1 MLFLLGVLIVS
12 IAGNTLSF
20 YFFDRG
26 AHPDL
31 TIWDSFWYSV
41 ISITTIGYGDFSAT
55 TLGAR
60 VGTAVFIV
68 VIGLIAF
75 TTAVGMSVD
84 WIVDLRQ
91 KERTGM
97 SNLRAKGHLILVN
110 FPNELRV
117 RQIIN
122 EFTRDKQHRDREII
136 IVTDQID
143 QLPFSIENVLFVR
156 GSPLEEETYERCNI
170 KEARQ
175 AIVLSSSYDDPRS
188 DSLVAS
194 IAFLIEHVN
203 PEMSLIVETLDPK
216 HAVLFNV
223 SKRVSQVYTLQ
234 VANNLLVQEAQDPG
248 VNLLTQAITSNVT
261 EIEETLASTTVGAV
275 AGGPVSYTELAKK
288 LLDRSVNV
296 VGVVR
301 DGTAT
306 VGFEGLELAA
316 DDVLVYISK
325 NRHSWQELSS
335 FLG

>member
-12 IAGNTLSF
+12 IAGNTISF

-203 PEMSLIVETLDPK
+203 PEISLIVETLDAK

-234 VANNLLVQEAQDPG
+234 LANNLLVQEAQDPG

-261 EIEETLASTTVGAV
+261 EIEETLASTTVGVV

-288 LLDRSVNV
+288 LLDRGVNV

-301 DGTAT
+301 DGTAI

-325 NRHSWQELSS
+325 SRHSWQELSE
-335 FLG
+335 FLA

>member
-31 TIWDSFWYSV
+31 SIWDSFWYSV

-301 DGTAT
+301 GGTAI

-335 FLG
+335 LLG